1 MTINETTSDIPKNDK
16 TNVIYEDRAAM
27 RAFLQR
33 SEVRL
38 STIHR
43 IAGIFL
49 TGAGLLL
56 LLPVFITGTFTTI
69 FKNIMQLPDNYIIFF
84 MFIILSST
92 LLIPLYSIYLLFKD
106 IVQFYF
112 TADHPGF
119 DNTIFHPRFILS
131 GIALSNDEVSD
142 NKRKVLLSQLTTDM
156 IHFILPFHT
165 KEKEYFEK
173 IKKKTPNIIPPT
185 RRIPPAGRYEQSKSL
200 IDEDLINELVKNES
214 NKKQLLDNID
224 LFHVIFGLS
233 GVMDRELAEE
243 VAKME
248 ASLVRHVFYLRRL
261 ILRYVKAFLMLIWTT
276 LVLSLVAAIIT
287 TETSN
292 KYSELILSIGFLFW
306 ALFLPRIVK
315 SPIKWIYQLTS
326 HDTNQKSIQRDEQL
340 VHFERVV
347 VGSTVLIFWITS
359 SIVTFQISL
368 ISNIEIYKLIFPL
381 VIICSIYTLYWMRD
395 IGIKIIDYNQG

>member
-1 MTINETTSDIPKNDK
+1 MPVIKKNGDITENEK
-16 TNVIYEDRAAM
+16 TNIIYEDRAAM

-69 FKNIMQLPDNYIIFF
+69 FKNIMLLQNSYIIFF

-92 LLIPLYSIYLLFKD
+92 LLIPLYAIYLLFKD

-119 DNTIFHPRFILS
+119 EDTIFHPRFILS
-131 GIALSNDEVSD
+131 GIALSNDEISD
-142 NKRKVLLSQLTTDM
+142 NKRKVLMSQLSTDI
-156 IHFILPFHT
+156 IHFILPFQS
-165 KEKEYFEK
+165 KEKEYFDK
-173 IKKKTPNIIPPT
+173 IRKKTPNIIPPT
-185 RRIPPAGRYEQSKSL
+185 RRIPPAGGYEQSKSL
-200 IDEDLINELVKNES
+200 IDEDLIKELVKNKS
-214 NKKQLLDNID
+214 NKNEFVDNVD

-261 ILRYVKAFLMLIWTT
+261 MLRYLKAFLMLIWTT
-276 LVLSLVAAIIT
+276 LMLSLVAAIT
-287 TETSN
+287 SGPSN
-292 KYSELILSIGFLFW
+292 KYSALLLSLGFLSW
-306 ALFLPRIVK
+306 ALFLPRVVK
-315 SPIKWIYQLTS
+315 SPIKWIYELTS
-326 HDTNQKSIQRDEQL
+326 HDKNQKSIQKDEQL
-340 VHFERVV
+340 IHFERKVV
-347 VGSTVLIFWITS
+347 ESTVLIFWIAS
-359 SIVTFQISL
+359 SIVTFQVSL
-368 ISNIEIYKLIFPL
+368 LFDLDIYMLILPL
-381 VIICSIYTLYWMRD
+381 VIICTIYTLYWMKD
-395 IGIKIIDYNQG
+395 IELKIVNYNQD